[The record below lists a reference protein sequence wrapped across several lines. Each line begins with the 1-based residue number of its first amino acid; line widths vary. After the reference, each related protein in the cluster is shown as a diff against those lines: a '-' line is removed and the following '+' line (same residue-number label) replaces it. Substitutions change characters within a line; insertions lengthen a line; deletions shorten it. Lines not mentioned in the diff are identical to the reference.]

1 MSGNQRLVNFIREYS
16 GKNNPLPTPK
26 SKLYQRDEYKTIFHT
41 LEDAIREGKKW
52 ECEDTPFPSITLESN
67 GYYRF
72 YGHGKK
78 IYSHTDYLRDN

>member
-1 MSGNQRLVNFIREYS
+1 MNINKFIKEYS
-16 GKNNPLPTPK
+16 SNKPLKSPTPNY
-26 SKLYQRDEYKTIFHT
+26 KLYNSNRFKTIFHT
-41 LEDAIREGKKW
+41 LANAITEGKKW
-52 ECEDTPFPSITLESN
+52 ETEDTPFPTITHESN